1 MVVEST
7 MIQIAEQPSI
17 IVSDIVTNQMT
28 FLVIRFICFIWSIIS
43 ANRDPVV
50 KMLGDRFATVE
61 GDDNS
66 IYRYHYN
73 FLL

>member
-1 MVVEST
+1 MFYNLGAGLSCIET
-7 MIQIAEQPSI
+7 DI
-17 IVSDIVTNQMT
+17 IYWV
-28 FLVIRFICFIWSIIS
+28 S

-66 IYRYHYN
+66 IYR
-73 FLL
+73 